1 MIIKSLLAV
10 AIAAATLNP
19 TPAAEQGMP
28 ATSISSHQPAS
39 VESSTTRAEVGQ
51 TTSPVAPAGVFPV
64 TRLYPSAVPPRPHFV
79 AGYTPHALQRMAQRG
94 ITRAQVEAVVASPDP
109 GVYQDDNDTW
119 LINNGYLIVVINK
132 NAWIV
137 TGIKGQM

>member
-10 AIAAATLNP
+10 AITAATLNP

-64 TRLYPSAVPPRPHFV
+64 TRLYP
-79 AGYTPHALQRMAQRG
+79 
-94 ITRAQVEAVVASPDP
+94 
-109 GVYQDDNDTW
+109 
-119 LINNGYLIVVINK
+119 GYLIVVINK
-132 NAWIV
+132 SAWIV

>member
-51 TTSPVAPAGVFPV
+51 TTSPVAP
-64 TRLYPSAVPPRPHFV
+64 
-79 AGYTPHALQRMAQRG
+79 RMAQRG
-94 ITRAQVEAVVASPDP
+94 ITKAQIEAVVASPDP